1 MGDRLIAASSAY
13 KRAPADSSEPVLID
27 ALPSIDRDLPDHSGR
42 DDPPTLSRLRG
53 SLRPHVLVAE
63 RAVELSR
70 CRGIGDRCKVGR
82 SAGMITVRRDAVRT
96 QGRAPKAGGDQRDH
110 EAVGS
115 SSRLEAHAEVVKCD
129 ISATANT
136 LKSQDTPN
144 LLSPISN
151 IRAVT
156 LKLYSRAPSSRV
168 EIRPC

>member
-1 MGDRLIAASSAY
+1 
-13 KRAPADSSEPVLID
+13 
-27 ALPSIDRDLPDHSGR
+27 
-42 DDPPTLSRLRG
+42 
-53 SLRPHVLVAE
+53 
-63 RAVELSR
+63 
-70 CRGIGDRCKVGR
+70 
-82 SAGMITVRRDAVRT
+82 MITVRRDAVRT
-96 QGRAPKAGGDQRDH
+96 QGRAPKGGGDQRDR

-168 EIRPC
+168 EIRPS

>member
-1 MGDRLIAASSAY
+1 MGFGI
-13 KRAPADSSEPVLID
+13 
-27 ALPSIDRDLPDHSGR
+27 
-42 DDPPTLSRLRG
+42 
-53 SLRPHVLVAE
+53 
-63 RAVELSR
+63 SR

-96 QGRAPKAGGDQRDH
+96 QGRAPKGGGDQRDR

-115 SSRLEAHAEVVKCD
+115 SSRLEA
-129 ISATANT
+129 

-156 LKLYSRAPSSRV
+156 PKLYSRASSRV
-168 EIRPC
+168 EIRPCCKSPSLLDSAAAASFNEGFYKVALICVFEARLHRATS

>member
-1 MGDRLIAASSAY
+1 M
-13 KRAPADSSEPVLID
+13 PAGN
-27 ALPSIDRDLPDHSGR
+27 SINP
-42 DDPPTLSRLRG
+42 
-53 SLRPHVLVAE
+53 
-63 RAVELSR
+63 VELSR

-96 QGRAPKAGGDQRDH
+96 QGRAPKGGGNQRDH

-144 LLSPISN
+144 LLSLISN
-151 IRAVT
+151 IRAPI
-156 LKLYSRAPSSRV
+156 RACTHKSGSASAA
-168 EIRPC
+168 

>member
-1 MGDRLIAASSAY
+1 MACGDGLVTCHHRSGIAVSSIPVGERVTLNLERKLI
-13 KRAPADSSEPVLID
+13 
-27 ALPSIDRDLPDHSGR
+27 
-42 DDPPTLSRLRG
+42 
-53 SLRPHVLVAE
+53 
-63 RAVELSR
+63 ELSR

-82 SAGMITVRRDAVRT
+82 SAGMITARRDAVRT

-129 ISATANT
+129 ISAAANT

-144 LLSPISN
+144 LLSPLIN
-151 IRAVT
+151 VRAVT

-168 EIRPC
+168 ELRPSCKSPSMLASTGRFLPRTL